1 MVRIA
6 SLALLVTVAAC
17 NGGKGGGAAGPGSGS
32 GSSAEPVAVT
42 DVAGL
47 EGAAGKQA
55 LVRGLAED
63 AKLGAEVTLGRT
75 PVYCRGLD
83 RWPAELVG
91 KQVVARGL
99 LESTMEFAPEQ
110 DPALPSA
117 GTSGAVWV
125 LRGCTY
131 EAAP

>member
-1 MVRIA
+1 MIRVA
-6 SLALLVTVAAC
+6 PLALYVTLAAC
-17 NGGKGGGAAGPGSGS
+17 NGGKGGGAAGPGSGTGS
-32 GSSAEPVAVT
+32 GAAPVVVT

-47 EGAAGKQA
+47 DGAAGKQA
-55 LVRGLAED
+55 EVRGVADD
-63 AKLGAEVTLGRT
+63 AMLGAEVTLGRT
-75 PVYCRGLD
+75 PVYCRGLE
-83 RWPAELVG
+83 RWPAELAG

-117 GTSGAVWV
+117 GTNGAVWV